1 MIREDLAFVAPL
13 PHSMSARLIAPAAPV
28 GGGKTLKT
36 RRARGEILN
45 NPLPVFFER
54 TNILGGLDQF

>member
-13 PHSMSARLIAPAAPV
+13 PHSMSARLIAASV